1 MSTSYPLA
9 TALLL
14 TTALSAPAFAQT
26 AEPAP
31 ASVPAGQADQ
41 PTADPAQ
48 EEVDISGP
56 GASADEGQEIVVVG
70 RNIPNPVRATP
81 EVVTV
86 LSAADIARTGDGDIA
101 GALGRVTGLSVV
113 GNGFVYVRGLGDR
126 YSLALLNGL
135 ALPSPE
141 PLRRVVPLD
150 IFPTSVVSSAVVQKS
165 YSVAYP
171 GEFGGGVINLTTSAI
186 PSESFLSIGGSVS
199 GDTFTSSNLGY
210 TYFGSDLDWSGFD
223 DGSRTPA
230 PVFQRALDS
239 GRAILPGSDFSESQV
254 KDITRSLLNAETT
267 VVQQNNHI
275 PFNVSADLN
284 AGFSTDIGSV
294 RLGVI
299 ASAGYDN
306 SFKTRES
313 IQQTGPGNIL
323 ARDGRY
329 VRTEQRLIAN
339 ALLGFGL
346 EFGDHKIRFTNL
358 YIRDT
363 SKQARLGQYFSQSG
377 FGIPET
383 FETPADFLQQ
393 NTSWTERQLFNTQFV
408 GEFKFGDFSIDTR
421 FGYANSQRESPY
433 ERSFTYVWGPSLGVP
448 GVNDYVNYLTGS
460 NRGSATV
467 SFSDLNED
475 VYNGGIDLA
484 YRFPGGFTVS
494 AGYAYLDTQ
503 RGSTRRDFQ
512 FLPLSTLNDAVAQQ
526 RPDYLL
532 SDYNVETYDILL
544 QETSGVAGAAAYDAQ
559 LRVHAGYLQGEADF
573 ASVRVQGG
581 VRFESGRQQVALID
595 ITNLGGVP
603 APTRIEKDYWLPAA
617 TLTWNFAPDMQLRLH
632 GSKTIAR
639 PQFRELAN
647 QLYLDT
653 ESDRQFI
660 GNRFLVDS
668 ELLNAEARYEWYF
681 DRGQRFSI
689 AGFFKKIDNPIEAIT
704 NIGGGFVLQTSFA
717 NAPEATLYGAE
728 IEAVKYWPLESLGG
742 IFETR
747 RAVTIANYT
756 YSKSELKVSDDDEV
770 LLDTGLSAPIVQP
783 ATTRFRD
790 GDPLT
795 GQSDHLVNVQIG
807 LEDTERLSQQTLLL
821 TYASDR
827 VTGRGA
833 FSGNFPYPDTVEKPG
848 VRLDFV
854 WREGFE
860 IGSKEVELKFEARNL
875 TGRRFIEVQEG
886 DILIQNNVYDVGT
899 SFSLGASIKF

>member
-1 MSTSYPLA
+1 MSTSYSLA

-31 ASVPAGQADQ
+31 AQPQAGQADQ
-41 PTADPAQ
+41 PASDPAQ

-113 GNGFVYVRGLGDR
+113 GSGFVYVRGLGDR

-186 PSESFLSIGGSVS
+186 PSESFLTVGGSVS

-223 DGSRTPA
+223 DGSRTPP

-239 GRAILPGSDFSESQV
+239 GRAILPGSDFSEAQI

-275 PFNVSADLN
+275 PLNVSADLS
-284 AGFSTDIGSV
+284 AGLSTDIGSV

-363 SKQARLGQYFSQSG
+363 SKQARIGQYFSQSG
-377 FGIPET
+377 FGVPDT

-393 NTSWTERQLFNTQFV
+393 NTAWIERQLFNTQFV

-433 ERSFTYVWGPSLGVP
+433 ERSFTYVWGPSLGVA
-448 GVNDYVNYLTGS
+448 GVNDYVNYLSGS

-484 YRFPGGFTVS
+484 YRFPGGFTLS

-512 FLPLSTLNDAVAQQ
+512 FLPLGTLNDAVAQQ

-544 QETSGVAGAAAYDAQ
+544 QETSGVAGASAYEAD
-559 LRVHAGYLQGEADF
+559 LRVHAGYLQGEAEF
-573 ASVRVQGG
+573 SGVRVQGG
-581 VRFESGRQQVALID
+581 VRYESGEQQVALID

-603 APTRIEKDYWLPAA
+603 APTRISKDYWLPAA
-617 TLTWNFAPDMQLRLH
+617 TVTWNFAPDMQLRLH

-728 IEAVKYWPLESLGG
+728 IEAVKYWPLDRLGG

-756 YSKSELKVSDDDEV
+756 YSKSELKVSDGDEV
-770 LLDTGLSAPIVQP
+770 LLDTGLSTPFVQP
-783 ATTRFRD
+783 ASTRFRD

-833 FSGNFPYPDTVEKPG
+833 FSGTFPYPDTIEKPG

-860 IGSKEVELKFEARNL
+860 IGSKEVEVKFEARNI

>member
-1 MSTSYPLA
+1 MSTSHTLA

-14 TTALSAPAFAQT
+14 TSALSAPAFAQT
-26 AEPAP
+26 DPAP
-31 ASVPAGQADQ
+31 ASTPSAGQV
-41 PTADPAQ
+41 
-48 EEVDISGP
+48 EEPVEEETVEISGP
-56 GASADEGQEIVVVG
+56 GASADDGQEIVVIG
-70 RNIPNPVRATP
+70 RNIPNAIRATP

-86 LSAADIARTGDGDIA
+86 LSAADIQRTGEGDIA

-150 IFPTSVVSSAVVQKS
+150 IFPSSLVSSAVVQKS

-171 GEFGGGVINLTTSAI
+171 AEFGGGVINLTTTAI
-186 PSESFLSIGGSVS
+186 PRESFLKIGGSVS

-210 TYFGSDLDWSGFD
+210 TYYGSDLDWLGYD
-223 DGSRTPA
+223 DGSRSPA
-230 PVFQRALDS
+230 PVFQRALES
-239 GRAILPGSDFSESQV
+239 GSAILPGADFSEDEI
-254 KDITRSLLNAETT
+254 KAITRSLLNAETT

-275 PFNVSADLN
+275 PLNTSLDVSAGLT
-284 AGFSTDIGSV
+284 TDIGGT
-294 RLGVI
+294 RLGII
-299 ASAGYDN
+299 ASGGYDN

-323 ARDGRY
+323 ARDARY
-329 VRTEQRLIAN
+329 VRTEHRVITN
-339 ALLGFGL
+339 ALLGLGL
-346 EFGDHKIRFTNL
+346 EFGEHKIRFTNV
-358 YIRDT
+358 YVRDT
-363 SKQARLGQYFSQSG
+363 SKQARIGQFFSQSG
-377 FGIPET
+377 FGVPDD
-383 FETPADFLQQ
+383 FSQPADFLQQ
-393 NTSWTERQLFNTQFV
+393 NTNWTERQLFNSQAV
-408 GEFKFGDFSIDTR
+408 GEFEFGDFSVDAR
-421 FGYANSQRESPY
+421 FGYANSQREAPY
-433 ERSFTYVWGPSLGVP
+433 ERSFTYVWGPSLGIP
-448 GVNDYVNYLTGS
+448 GVTDYVNYLSGS
-460 NRGSATV
+460 NRGSASV

-475 VYNGGIDLA
+475 VYNGALDLA
-484 YRFPGGFTVS
+484 YRFPSGFTVS

-503 RGSTRRDFQ
+503 RSSTRRDFQ
-512 FLPLSTLNDAVAQQ
+512 FLPQGTLNDAVAQL

-532 SDYNVETYDILL
+532 SDYNVDTYDILL
-544 QETSGVAGAAAYDAQ
+544 QETSGVAGASAYDAA
-559 LRVHAGYLQGEADF
+559 LKVHAAYLQGEADF
-573 ASVRVQGG
+573 GQVRLQGG
-581 VRFESGRQQVALID
+581 VRYEKGEQQVALID

-603 APTRIEKDYWLPAA
+603 APTRLEKDYFLPALTA
-617 TLTWNFAPDMQLRLH
+617 TWNFAADMQLRVH
-632 GSKTIAR
+632 ASKTIAR

-668 ELLNAEARYEWYF
+668 ELINAEARFEWYF
-681 DRGQRFSI
+681 AREQRVSI
-689 AGFFKKIDNPIEAIT
+689 AGFFKKIDNPIEAVT

-717 NAPEATLYGAE
+717 NAPSAVLYGAE
-728 IEAVKYWPLESLGG
+728 IEAVKYWPLDTLGG
-742 IFETR
+742 GFFSTR

-756 YSKSELKVSDDDEV
+756 YSKSQLEVESGDNV
-770 LLDTGLSAPIVQP
+770 LLDTGGSAPFVQP
-783 ATTRFRD
+783 ADSRFRD

-795 GQSDHLVNVQIG
+795 GQSDHLVNVQVG

-833 FSGNFPYPDTVEKPG
+833 FSGSFPYPDTVEKPG
-848 VRLDFV
+848 LRLDFV
-854 WREGFE
+854 WREGIE
-860 IGSKEVELKFEARNL
+860 IGSKEVELKFQARNI

-886 DILIQNNVYDVGT
+886 EILIQNNVYDVGT